1 MPSIFG
7 EAVEH
12 LEMIYYV
19 AVYTLSH
26 CFSIDAHSN
35 SGQSLAAEW
44 FEMFDPKGMVG
55 RVWTKST
62 PSWGPYFWEPVPF
75 ASIRNA

>member
-44 FEMFDPKGMVG
+44 FEMFDPKGKVG
-55 RVWTKST
+55 RV
-62 PSWGPYFWEPVPF
+62 
-75 ASIRNA
+75 